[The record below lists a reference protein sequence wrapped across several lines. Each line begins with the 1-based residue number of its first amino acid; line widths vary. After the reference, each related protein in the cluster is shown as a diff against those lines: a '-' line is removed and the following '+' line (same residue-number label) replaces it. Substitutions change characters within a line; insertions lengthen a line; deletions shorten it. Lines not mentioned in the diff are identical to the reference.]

1 MERYKGNNEAFFG
14 GIKMKE
20 IQDYVNSMFKGI
32 PDTER
37 SKSIKQEI
45 IINLEEKVQDLV
57 EQGKE
62 REDAINKAI
71 IDFGDIDEIKRE
83 LVENKK
89 KNNSGIYLGYSIWG
103 SLLIIPVVIF
113 TNLYFTPK
121 VIWFIYPVFLVL
133 WWPLTMFY
141 VWLNR
146 KKQDR

>member
-1 MERYKGNNEAFFG
+1 
-14 GIKMKE
+14 MKE

>member
-1 MERYKGNNEAFFG
+1 VERYKGNNEAFFG